1 MSEDI
6 HSETDNEPSQIRHQ
20 TPSDTDVVD
29 DALTAEAKEA
39 LAALDA
45 SGKDHIGLMLRL
57 GEVLS
62 KAKRQKRGRYAK
74 WCGDDLKRSPSWCSL
89 HRRLF
94 ERREDLQP
102 ALAWAAET
110 GHRWASC
117 HSVERLLKIVADW
130 KRAARGDSASAP
142 KPRPKASEI
151 IADLRQQ
158 LADAKADFIA
168 LRDPLPPEIDV
179 RARELAAR
187 AAANDAAA
195 KEELAEIARQHHWR
209 YRDLVLRE
217 TCSALQVS
225 KPARENSSDARPNA
239 LKAEQLTSDETS
251 ARGDQGNSIE
261 SSHTSAAAA
270 ATPASVGAAPLREE
284 PEKASGADGS
294 KLARIAPAMLLH
306 SPGQTGF
313 LIEKMNRRSKLV
325 TSSPRNRGGGDEL

>member
-6 HSETDNEPSQIRHQ
+6 NSETDNEPSQIRHQ
-20 TPSDTDVVD
+20 TPSNTDVVD

-45 SGKDHIGLMLRL
+45 NGKDHIGSMLRL

-62 KAKRQKRGRYAK
+62 KARRDLKHGRFAK
-74 WCGDDLKRSPSWCSL
+74 WCGDDLKRSPSWCSA

-94 ERREDLQP
+94 EGREDLQP

-142 KPRPKASEI
+142 KPRPNTSEI

-158 LADAKADFIA
+158 LAYDDAEFIA
-168 LRDPLPPEIDV
+168 LRDPLTPVAE
-179 RARELAAR
+179 ARETELAAR

-195 KEELAEIARQHHWR
+195 KEELAGIARRFHWR
-209 YRDLVLRE
+209 YRDLAHRE
-217 TCSALQVS
+217 TCSAPQVS
-225 KPARENSSDARPNA
+225 KPLEEDWSDARPNTP
-239 LKAEQLTSDETS
+239 KAEQLTSDETS
-251 ARGDQGNSIE
+251 ARGDQGNSVE

-270 ATPASVGAAPLREE
+270 AIPTSVGAAPLREE
-284 PEKASGADGS
+284 QHREKASGADGT
-294 KLARIAPAMLLH
+294 KLARTAPSMLLH
-306 SPGQTGF
+306 TGSHRKSEPP
-313 LIEKMNRRSKLV
+313 LKAGHILAAQPRR
-325 TSSPRNRGGGDEL
+325 RG